1 MTWKT
6 AVGCAFAVALA
17 GAQLYQP
24 ERANPPVDPAAS
36 FNAVARPHPIAAAAL
51 NRACRD
57 CHSHETVWPW
67 YSRVAPA
74 SWLVARDV
82 RIGRAHLNLSEW
94 KNYGPEMSTIR
105 IRSMCEEVSEHK
117 MPPPYYR
124 PLHRGAGLT
133 TAEVQALCG
142 PAGS

>member
-17 GAQLYQP
+17 GAQLFQP
-24 ERANPPVDPAAS
+24 ERTNPPVAPAAS
-36 FNAVARPHPIAAAAL
+36 FNAVARPHPITAAAL
-51 NRACRD
+51 I
-57 CHSHETVWPW
+57 
-67 YSRVAPA
+67 
-74 SWLVARDV
+74 ARDV
-82 RIGRAHLNLSEW
+82 HIGRAHLNLSEW

-105 IRSMCEEVSEHK
+105 IRSMCEEVAEHK

-133 TAEVQALCG
+133 SAELQALCG